1 MESRIHLRSPPHQP
15 TFHMKPTHAMAT
27 YPADLRMCTVKHLQV
42 GRLQKQFERNGAEQA
57 HENMQP
63 CTERTTV
70 VYFE

>member
-1 MESRIHLRSPPHQP
+1 
-15 TFHMKPTHAMAT
+15 MKPTHAMAT